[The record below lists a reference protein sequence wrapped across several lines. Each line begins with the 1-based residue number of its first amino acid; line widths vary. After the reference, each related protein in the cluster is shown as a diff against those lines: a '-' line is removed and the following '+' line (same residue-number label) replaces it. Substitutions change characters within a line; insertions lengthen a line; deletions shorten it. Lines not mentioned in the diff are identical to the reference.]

1 MHLAEG
7 LLLASCLVLQ
17 ATALAPS
24 CNEFPGTLSV
34 ATNFTLACIRS
45 SDGSLAAYVDV
56 YSGRAYTSF
65 TSVFNIVFSQGFKA
79 LPTLTSNSF
88 GSIRVTY
95 TPDGCVRAAFSNA
108 TSYPTLV
115 VQALVC
121 ADPADGV
128 ELLQWSANVTGVV
141 GVALQSFTFPIAAQ
155 PLRFPEGSP
164 SADFFL
170 MGQSDSVLLAVSNT
184 TAYSLMST
192 YPGDVSVQL
201 LARYDDISGLALYTA
216 DSGANVK
223 RFSTDSVP
231 SENYCVQ
238 SVYHIPPE
246 VTGVD
251 LILPYTIAMT
261 TFTGDWRDAADIYKA
276 WAVKQWWA
284 ETLLAD
290 RTDVPPVLLSGGAGW
305 TPGLQ
310 VIKQPRHAFLH
321 PRKLTVLPFR
331 RPLRALTPQP
341 LVHTLSYYPTHLRQR
356 ALCLAFRH
364 SLRFPMAGSTMER
377 GQGSSTTLCNRQRP
391 IGRMLLPL

>member
-1 MHLAEG
+1 MSQRLLAASKR

-17 ATALAPS
+17 ATASAPS
-24 CNEFPGTLSV
+24 CYEFPGTLNV
-34 ATNFTLACIRS
+34 TTNFTLACIRS
-45 SDGSLAAYVDV
+45 ADGSLAAYVDV
-56 YSGRAYTSF
+56 NSGRAYTSF

-79 LPTLTSNSF
+79 LQTLTSDSF

-95 TPDGCVRAAFSNA
+95 TPSGCVLAVFSNA
-108 TSYPTLV
+108 TAYPTLV
-115 VQALVC
+115 VQTLVC

-155 PLRFPEGSP
+155 PLRFSDGSP

-238 SVYHIPPE
+238 SVHHIPPE

-310 VIKQPRHAFLH
+310 VIMDP
-321 PRKLTVLPFR
+321 VLPSC
-331 RPLRALTPQP
+331 
-341 LVHTLSYYPTHLRQR
+341 TLISLPVPC
-356 ALCLAFRH
+356 CLPAE
-364 SLRFPMAGSTMER
+364 L
-377 GQGSSTTLCNRQRP
+377 
-391 IGRMLLPL
+391 